1 MNPLKLLF
9 TKRDNGQYDLQT
21 EDETDDDV
29 SSIDIIGGIVWV
41 IAISLYWNGAG
52 YFDHTPGRL
61 GFIPALIIA
70 WMIGFYTT
78 TFLIGTTICIAICGW
93 LIGWIFDFPFF
104 DTAAEYIGIAYRYLF
119 K

>member
-21 EDETDDDV
+21 EDNAEDNV
-29 SSIDIIGGIVWV
+29 SGVDIVGGLVWILV
-41 IAISLYWNGAG
+41 TCLYWNGAG
-52 YFDHTPGRL
+52 YFDSTLGRV

-78 TFLIGTTICIAICGW
+78 TFLIGATILITVTGL

-104 DTAAEYIGIAYRYLF
+104 DTVFTYIAKAYNYLF
-119 K
+119 